1 MIIQYNTIGMLLCFS
16 VYGER
21 SVYQVPANRSRKR
34 SQTKRF
40 SDNMFVAGLIF
51 VISNE
56 VVEKWTDKT
65 AQNRTDQVLFSF
77 LVKGFVKK
85 VFIVDA
91 CL

>member
-1 MIIQYNTIGMLLCFS
+1 
-16 VYGER
+16 
-21 SVYQVPANRSRKR
+21 
-34 SQTKRF
+34 
-40 SDNMFVAGLIF
+40 MFVAGLIF

-56 VVEKWTDKT
+56 LVEKWTDKT